1 MKERFD
7 VIVVGA
13 GPAGL
18 AAAYTTAKA
27 GLKTIIFERG
37 EFPGSKNMF
46 GGVLFAHSLSEMFPD
61 FWEEAPLERALVEE
75 RYWLLSED
83 SATTFSFKTK
93 SFGQPPYNGFSVL
106 RAKFDRWFAEK
117 AVEAG
122 ALLVNET
129 LVEKLIQKD
138 GKTIGVQTGREDGDV
153 YGDVVIVAEGV
164 NSLLTKEL
172 GIHEEWRGNEV
183 GVGVK
188 ELISLPKETIQERF
202 NLEGNEGI
210 AMRILG
216 TTRGMTGGAFL
227 YTNKA
232 SVSIG
237 VACMVEDVSNECVCP
252 NDLIDDL
259 KNHPMVKPLIAG
271 GSTKE
276 YSAHMIPEAGFRSIP
291 ELVHDGLM
299 IVGDAAMLT
308 ILITGEG
315 ANLAVTSGRLAGE
328 AAVKAKENGDFSA
341 NGLSSYKEAM
351 DESYVIK
358 DLKQFKDFAGY
369 FHSNRDI
376 LNLYPSLLNGIVK
389 QVIATDGLPRSE
401 KIERAKAMLKE
412 KKSYWQLMKEAW
424 HGWRSIR

>member
-27 GLKTIIFERG
+27 GLKTIVFERG

-46 GGVLFAHSLSEMFPD
+46 GGVLFTHSLSEMIPN
-61 FWEEAPLERALVEE
+61 FWEEAPLERPLIEE
-75 RYWLLSED
+75 RYLLLSED

-93 SFGQPPYNGFSVL
+93 EFAKPPYNGFSVL
-106 RAKFDRWFAEK
+106 RARFDRWFAEK

-129 LVEKLIQKD
+129 LVEKLIREN
-138 GKTIGVQTGREDGDV
+138 GKTVGVKTGRADGDV
-153 YGDVVIVAEGV
+153 YADVVIVAEGV

-202 NLEGNEGI
+202 NLEGDEGL

-216 TTRGMTGGAFL
+216 TTRDMTGGAFL

-237 VACMVEDVSNECVCP
+237 VACMVEDVSENCVCP
-252 NDLIDDL
+252 NDLIEDL
-259 KNHPMVKPLIAG
+259 KNHPIVKPLIAG

-276 YSAHMIPEAGFRSIP
+276 YSAHMIPEAGLRSVP
-291 ELVHDGLM
+291 DLVHDGLL
-299 IVGDAAMLT
+299 IAGDAAMLT
-308 ILITGEG
+308 ILLTGEG
-315 ANLAVTSGRLAGE
+315 ANLAITSGRLAGE
-328 AAVKAKENGDFSA
+328 AAVKAKQAGDFSA
-341 NGLSSYKEAM
+341 NGLASYREAL
-351 DESYVIK
+351 DESYVMQ
-358 DLKQFKDFAGY
+358 DLRQFKDFAGY

-376 LNLYPSLLNGIVK
+376 LGLYPSLMNGIIK
-389 QVIATDGLPRSE
+389 QVMATDGLPRGE

-412 KKSYWQLMKEAW
+412 KKSYWQLLREAW
-424 HGWRSIR
+424 KGWRSIR